1 MLTIDIIELLYL
13 WQTSIFVIVAD
24 YYTDNSGMPVS
35 SVQGYLSRP
44 VTPLYTD
51 EEDHPQNTVSHN
63 RTQDHTQTS
72 PDCHMSDHT
81 SPRMFAENF
90 EGTRNV
96 RQNT

>member
-1 MLTIDIIELLYL
+1 M
-13 WQTSIFVIVAD
+13 AD
-24 YYTDNSGMPVS
+24 NYTDSSGMPVTS
-35 SVQGYLSRP
+35 AQGYLSRP

-51 EEDHPQNTVSHN
+51 EEDHPQTTVSHN

-81 SPRMFAENF
+81 LLRMFAENF

-96 RQNT
+96 SEDV